1 MPNSSVP
8 KPFNHAGV
16 LFPPPL
22 LYVSAFAIG
31 LLVQHL
37 YPVSLLP
44 KAVFAVP
51 AIVCV
56 MVSVVLMA
64 WCVRTFRLAKTSLIP
79 VKPTTALVTDG
90 PFRFSRNPMYL
101 GLTLLY
107 LGIALWLNAF
117 WVVVMLLP
125 LLLIVQ
131 SYVIVRE
138 ERYLERRFGKKY
150 LQYKGRV
157 RRWL

>member
-8 KPFNHAGV
+8 KPFNHAEV

-44 KAVFAVP
+44 NEVFAVP

-56 MVSVVLMA
+56 MVSVALMA

-90 PFRFSRNPMYL
+90 PFRFSRNPIYL

-117 WVVVMLLP
+117 WVVVMVLP
-125 LLLIVQ
+125 LLLMIQ
-131 SYVIVRE
+131 SYVIIRE
-138 ERYLERRFGKKY
+138 EGYLERRFGKKY

>member
-1 MPNSSVP
+1 MPNSPVT
-8 KPFNHAGV
+8 KPFDQAGV

-22 LYVSAFAIG
+22 LYVSAFALG
-31 LLVQHL
+31 LVVQHL

-44 KAVFAVP
+44 NEVFAVP

-56 MVSVVLMA
+56 MVSVALMA